1 MASIHSRQENDFLM
15 VMFSRNGIDNAFIGL
30 YVNGEEQF
38 AWTDGS
44 TTEYF
49 NWDNGGIGFFLKE
62 ISDMI
67 PKSFLFCFLTEPNN
81 FWGMETCGE
90 LVASHSGHWN
100 DAHCR

>member
-49 NWDNGGIGFFLKE
+49 NWDNGGIGFFFVKKYL
-62 ISDMI
+62 I
-67 PKSFLFCFLTEPNN
+67 
-81 FWGMETCGE
+81 
-90 LVASHSGHWN
+90 
-100 DAHCR
+100 